1 MRPKPRIVLDTNVLV
16 SRLLL
21 PNSLPARAVRLTVEE
36 GDILTSRAI
45 LNELA
50 DVLGRPKFDKYV
62 SLDDRKTF
70 IRKLM
75 AIAQMVEVIRQV
87 QACRDPK
94 ADKYLDVAINGQD
107 CILTGDRDLLV
118 LTPFMGIEILSPAE
132 LIEAWERL
140 QQD

>member
-1 MRPKPRIVLDTNVLV
+1 MSCKYIT
-16 SRLLL
+16 L
-21 PNSLPARAVRLTVEE
+21 P
-36 GDILTSRAI
+36 
-45 LNELA
+45 LA

-75 AIAQMVEVIRQV
+75 AITQMVEVIRQV

-94 ADKYLDVAINGQD
+94 DDKYLDVAINGQAD

-118 LTPFMGIEILSPAE
+118 LTPFMGIEILSPSE
-132 LIEAWERL
+132 LMEAWERL
-140 QQD
+140 LQD